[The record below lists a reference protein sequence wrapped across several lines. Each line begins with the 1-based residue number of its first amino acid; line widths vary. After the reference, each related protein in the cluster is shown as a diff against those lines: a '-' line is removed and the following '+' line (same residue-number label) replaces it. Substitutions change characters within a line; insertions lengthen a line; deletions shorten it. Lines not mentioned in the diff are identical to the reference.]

1 MRTIRYHKQ
10 TSKVMQLPLGVRENI
25 DKMIFCDV
33 DQRKSYQEISDW
45 LKRRYGYVVSKS
57 SLARYFQYC
66 QTNKGKGSTAFYNKH
81 SQIRDRIET
90 NLLNLY
96 EALTKKASK
105 SLDPKDIEQVLR
117 LGETLEK
124 SKGGE

>member
-1 MRTIRYHKQ
+1 
-10 TSKVMQLPLGVRENI
+10 MQLPLGVRENI

-57 SLARYFQYC
+57 SLARYFQHC

-81 SQIRDRIET
+81 SQILDRIET
-90 NLLNLY
+90 NLLNLLGAIS
-96 EALTKKASK
+96 ERACKT
-105 SLDPKDIEQVLR
+105 LDPKDIEAVL
-117 LGETLEK
+117 EIEK
-124 SKGGE
+124 IIEKKKGGE